1 MKLLILGGTR
11 FLGRHLVNAALQ
23 AGHEITLF
31 NRGISNPD
39 LFPFVE
45 RIQGNRETDL
55 AKLDGR
61 TWDAVI
67 DTCGYVPRI
76 VRNSAEQLAAQV
88 GSYVFIST
96 VSVYADFSKPGTVE
110 ESDLASLADPM
121 VEEIS
126 GETYGG
132 LKVLC
137 EQAVETAVPTK
148 ALIIRPGLI
157 VGPFDPTDRFTYW
170 PWRVMRGGSIAVPI
184 PANFPVQFI
193 DVRDLAEWTIAMVEQ
208 RRTGIFNATGPQ
220 HSLTFDKL
228 LETCQSVSETFPKI
242 IEVSGD
248 FILSR
253 NIQPWS
259 QIPLWI
265 PGDEYAGMSRVS
277 ISKAVQAGLSFRS
290 LEETV
295 RDTLVWAETRGKSY
309 EMRAGLPET
318 VETELLEAWEKH
330 LEGQRQHRER

>member
-11 FLGRHLVNAALQ
+11 FLGRHLVNVALQ
-23 AGHEITLF
+23 AGHAITLF
-31 NRGISNPD
+31 NRGVSNPEI
-39 LFPFVE
+39 FPMVE

-55 AKLDGR
+55 ARLDGR

-76 VRNSAEQLAAQV
+76 VQSSAERLAAQV

-96 VSVYADFSKPGTVE
+96 ISVYADFSKPGIVE
-110 ESDLASLADPM
+110 GSDLAKLADPA
-121 VEEIS
+121 VEEVS

-137 EQAVETAVPTK
+137 EQAVETAVPGR

-170 PWRVMRGGSIAVPI
+170 PWRVMRGGSIAAPM

-208 RRTGIFNATGPQ
+208 RRTGIFNATGPK
-220 HSLTFDKL
+220 HELTFDKL
-228 LETCQSVSETFPKI
+228 LETCQSMSINSPKI
-242 IEVSGD
+242 TGVSGE

-265 PGDEYAGMSRVS
+265 PGDEFAGMSRVN
-277 ISKAVQAGLSFRS
+277 ISKAVQAGLLFRS

-295 RDTLVWAETRGKSY
+295 RDTLAWAETRGKTY
-309 EMRAGLPET
+309 ELRAGLPEA
-318 VETELLEAWEKH
+318 VEAELLEAWAKH
-330 LEGQRQHRER
+330 LES